1 MKKKTLDQPKLFI
14 NRELSWLSF
23 NDRVLQQGQDKSLPL
38 GERLKFLAIVS
49 SNLDEFFMIRVAG
62 LRQQREAGLRKRDP
76 SGLTPT
82 QQLLAIHG
90 RVHTMVAEQTRSIQ
104 QVFGQLQKHKVAL
117 TRRDTWSPK
126 QHDYLYHFFTTDILP
141 TLTPLAVEALDP
153 CPLLPGL
160 QLFVAALV
168 KLTEGKA
175 VKRQLVLIPVPA
187 AFPRFITVPAINQT
201 CVTTLEE
208 IILENLHQLFPG
220 QTIEQTAVLR
230 LTRDADVAIQE
241 DEAGDLLSHVEDA
254 VVSRRRRAAV
264 RLEISVHAHERIRR
278 WLVETFQ
285 LRSEDIYEIDG
296 LLDAKALWQLMDL
309 PAIRSLQEPNWPPQP
324 VCDLLDTDDLWSTI
338 QAQDIL
344 LSHPYESFQPVIEL
358 IEQAA
363 EDPEVLAI
371 KQTLYRVSGD
381 SPIIHALERAAENN
395 KEVVVLVELKA
406 RFDEANNIRW
416 ARRLEDAGCHVIYGI
431 AGYKTHSKALLI
443 VRREAGRIRRYVHLG
458 TGNYNDKTARL
469 YADLGLLTCDE
480 TLCRDVAAFFN
491 LLTGISE
498 VVGWHD
504 LTIAPTDLRRKI
516 LDLIERETEVSTP
529 EHPGLIRA
537 KMNSLQDTEIC
548 MALYRASQAGV
559 RIQLHV
565 RGICCLRPH
574 VKGVSDNI
582 EVTAMVDRYLEH
594 ARIFTFANGGHEE
607 VYLSSADWMR
617 RNLDNRFELFFP
629 VKDRRLRRRIEKML
643 DIYFND
649 NTHNWVL
656 HPDGQYERIERSGK
670 KTRAQERLYKQ
681 AATAVSKAPAKRR
694 FKPMKRPK

>member
-1 MKKKTLDQPKLFI
+1 MKKKTSDPFKLFI
-14 NRELSWLSF
+14 NRELSWLAF
-23 NDRVLQQGQDKSLPL
+23 NDRVLQQGQNKDLPL
-38 GERLKFLAIVS
+38 AERLKFLAIVS

-62 LRQQREAGLRKRDP
+62 LRQQHEAGLRRRDP
-76 SGLTPT
+76 SGLTPG

-90 RVHTMVAEQTRSIQ
+90 KVHTMVAEQTRAIQ
-104 QVFGQLQKHKVAL
+104 AVFGLFQKHQVTL

-126 QHDYLYHFFTTDILP
+126 QHEFLYRYFNTDILP
-141 TLTPLAVEALDP
+141 ILTPLAVEALDP

-168 KLTEGKA
+168 KLNNKKEE
-175 VKRQLVLIPVPA
+175 KRQLVMIPVPA
-187 AFPRFITVPAINQT
+187 AVPRFVTVPMVNQT
-201 CVTTLEE
+201 CITTLEE
-208 IILENLHQLFPG
+208 IILDNLHQLFPG

-241 DEAGDLLSHVEDA
+241 DEAGDLLSQVEDA

-264 RLEISVHAHERIRR
+264 RLEISVQAHERIRR

-285 LRSEDIYEIDG
+285 LRNEDIYEIDG
-296 LLDAKALWQLMDL
+296 LLDAKALWQLVDL
-309 PAIRSLQEPNWPPQP
+309 PAMRTLQEPSWPPQP
-324 VCDLLDTDDLWSTI
+324 IRDLLDSEDLWSTI
-338 QAQDIL
+338 QSKDIL
-344 LSHPYESFQPVIEL
+344 LSHPFESFQPVIQL
-358 IEQAA
+358 VEQAA
-363 EDPEVLAI
+363 EDPDVMAI

-381 SPIIHALERAAENN
+381 SPIVHALERAAENN

-431 AGYKTHSKALLI
+431 AGHKTHSKALLI
-443 VRREAGRIRRYVHLG
+443 VRREGQRIRRYVHLG

-529 EHPGLIRA
+529 EYPGLIRA
-537 KMNSLQDTEIC
+537 KMNSLQDPEIC
-548 MALYRASQAGV
+548 QALYRASQAGV

-574 VKGVSDNI
+574 LKGVSDNI

-607 VYLSSADWMR
+607 IYLSSADWMR
-617 RNLDNRFELFFP
+617 RNLDKRFELFFP
-629 VKDRRLRRRIEKML
+629 IKSRRLRQRIAKML
-643 DIYFND
+643 DTYFAD
-649 NTHNWVL
+649 NTNTWVL

-670 KTRAQERLYKQ
+670 KIRAQERLYKE
-681 AATAVSKAPAKRR
+681 AVAVIAKAPAKRR
-694 FKPMKRPK
+694 FKPLKRPK